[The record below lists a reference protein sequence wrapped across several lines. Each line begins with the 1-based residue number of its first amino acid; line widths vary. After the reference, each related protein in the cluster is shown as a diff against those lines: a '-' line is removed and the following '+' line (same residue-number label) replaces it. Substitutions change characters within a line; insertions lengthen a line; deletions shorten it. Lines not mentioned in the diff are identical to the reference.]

1 MDNYKNYENYNI
13 ENLKN
18 INDIRVNI
26 KLPKQERMLDY
37 IKQIGNPCCY
47 KDEERKVI
55 LTFKDDCEE
64 IEKENKTERNFLEKC
79 IKQYFKI

>member
-13 ENLKN
+13 ENLNN
-18 INDIRVNI
+18 INDTRVNI

-37 IKQIGNPCCY
+37 IDQIGNPCCY
-47 KDEERKVI
+47 QDGERKII

-64 IEKENKTERNFLEKC
+64 TEKEKEFLRKY
-79 IKQYFKI
+79 IKQYLRI